1 MFFKKSSFQ
10 DERVINE
17 QNKIYREL
25 FMVIYLVCLVSA
37 IYKSFEYGI
46 SMEYVA
52 TEMIIFLVAGAYY
65 AIRVV
70 QKGLFTSEV
79 ELHDQKHKW
88 SFQAKTVISGIVFG
102 LLIALIFGVNSSVQ
116 YADSR
121 MEEISFF
128 FITFAGSLMIYLPFL
143 VIGLFV
149 SYQIAKTRSDKAVD
163 KQLEEEEEE

>member
-1 MFFKKSSFQ
+1 MFFKKGSFQ
-10 DERVINE
+10 DERVTNE

-25 FMVIYLVCLVSA
+25 YVVIYLVCLVSA
-37 IYKSFEYGI
+37 IYKTFKYGI

-52 TEMIIFLVAGAYY
+52 TELIIFIVAGAYY
-65 AIRVV
+65 AVRVV

-79 ELHDQKHKW
+79 ELHDHKHKW

-102 LLIALIFGVNSSVQ
+102 LVIALVFGVNSAVQ

-128 FITFAGSLMIYLPFL
+128 FISFAGSLMIYLPFL
-143 VIGLFV
+143 LIGLIV
-149 SYQIAKTRSDKAVD
+149 SYQVAKTKSDKAVA
-163 KQLEEEEEE
+163 KQLKEEDE